1 MPTHRT
7 THKLSR
13 PPGDHMASR
22 RARSKFAS
30 LNIRFALVLP
40 TVACGARHSGAVGGG
55 GSRFETSHT
64 PHHPPG
70 WMILWASGMLG
81 ASNKKVELLWHRNRR
96 HERVRSSTQIKCA
109 LVCAGFRV
117 GFEGL
122 GDRTRVAADGCGHHW

>member
-40 TVACGARHSGAVGGG
+40 TVACGARHSGAVGVAEV
-55 GSRFETSHT
+55 GSSHRT
-64 PHHPPG
+64 HRTTRQADSVGLGHV
-70 WMILWASGMLG
+70 LG
-81 ASNKKVELLWHRNRR
+81 ACWV
-96 HERVRSSTQIKCA
+96 
-109 LVCAGFRV
+109 
-117 GFEGL
+117 
-122 GDRTRVAADGCGHHW
+122 